1 MHSIPTEEQLPLWRF
16 QKAELYQALQANL
29 HLDGW
34 MDGWMGV
41 GVCSIGCYAPV
52 STEVGEYFLV

>member
-34 MDGWMGV
+34 M
-41 GVCSIGCYAPV
+41 GVCSLGCYAPV
-52 STEVGEYFLV
+52 STEVAEYFLV